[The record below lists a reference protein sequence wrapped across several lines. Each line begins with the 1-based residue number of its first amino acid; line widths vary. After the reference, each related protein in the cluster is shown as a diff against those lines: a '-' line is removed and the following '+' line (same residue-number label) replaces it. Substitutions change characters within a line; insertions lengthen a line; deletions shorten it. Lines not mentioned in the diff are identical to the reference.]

1 MATLYVDHREI
12 ELELDHGALAVRRK
26 GELERRIPLAML
38 NRVVISGDV
47 RISTRLVATLA
58 TAGIGVQFH
67 ASRAK
72 AYAIVAGLPGGDGA
86 RRLGQ
91 ARMALDLPWKEFW
104 AKRWVRAKAI
114 GQAHLLRTESER
126 NAGARATL
134 LSSVERIERSIE
146 RLRTEPVSVETIRGI
161 EGAASAAYFEGLRC
175 LFAPAL
181 EFRGR
186 NRRPPRD
193 PVNATL
199 SLLYTMYYGAAV
211 EAVVAAGLDPAIGYL
226 HEPAPGRAGLA
237 CDLVEPLRPAADRTV
252 VRLFHD
258 RILRKD
264 HFRVEKGACLLGKAG
279 RQAFYESADE
289 DLRRVRDK
297 MRRLAGL
304 VAKAADRAGGSREA
318 PAEVTE
324 DQENATALC

>member
-12 ELELDHGALAVRRK
+12 QLELDHGALALRRD
-26 GELERRIPLAML
+26 GELQRRIPIAML
-38 NRVVISGDV
+38 ERVVISGDV
-47 RISTRLVATLA
+47 GISARLIATLA
-58 TAGIGVQFH
+58 TAGVGMQFH
-67 ASRAK
+67 AARAK
-72 AYAIVAGLPGGDGA
+72 AFAVVAGVPGGDGA

-91 ARMALDLPWKEFW
+91 ARMALDLEWKQFW
-104 AKRWVRAKAI
+104 AKRWVRAKAMA
-114 GQAHLLRTESER
+114 QAHLLRAESER
-126 NAGARATL
+126 RAGARATL
-134 LSSVERIERSIE
+134 VASVERIERAME
-146 RLRTEPVSVETIRGI
+146 RLRTESVTVETVRGI

-226 HEPAPGRAGLA
+226 HEPAPGRSGLA
-237 CDLVEPLRPAADRTV
+237 CDLVEPMRPAADRLA

-264 HFRVEKGACLLGKAG
+264 HFRMEKGACLLGKAG

-297 MRRLAGL
+297 MRRLVGL
-304 VAKAADRAGGSREA
+304 VAKAADRVRGCSEA
-318 PAEVTE
+318 PGEATE
-324 DQENATALC
+324 DQEDAAALC